1 MTTARL
7 TLLLALSLLPVA
19 CGAPPPPPPT
29 PPKPPEESSAGIW
42 RGTSTRFQA
51 ESRACPH
58 PGLVT
63 LQVWDDKF
71 QYRWDGK
78 TWVDAEI
85 GSDDVVRGQA
95 PGITLIGKRAGSRI
109 EGDITNGDCGLHFT
123 VMKKD
128 N

>member
-1 MTTARL
+1 MNIVRL
-7 TLLLALSLLPVA
+7 MLAAALSVSLFG
-19 CGAPPPPPPT
+19 CGSSSPPSA
-29 PPKPPEESSAGIW
+29 PPKPPREDTAGIW

-51 ESRACPH
+51 EARSCPH

-78 TWVDAEI
+78 TWVDAAI
-85 GSDDVVRGQA
+85 GADAIVRGQG
-95 PGITLIGKRAGSRI
+95 PGITLIGKHAGDRI

>member
-1 MTTARL
+1 MNIVRL
-7 TLLLALSLLPVA
+7 MLAAALSVSLFG
-19 CGAPPPPPPT
+19 CGSSSPPPAPPT
-29 PPKPPEESSAGIW
+29 PPREDTAGIW

-51 ESRACPH
+51 EARSCPH

-78 TWVDAEI
+78 TWVDAAI
-85 GSDDVVRGQA
+85 GADGIVRGQG
-95 PGITLIGKRAGSRI
+95 PGITLIGKHAGNRI